1 MKGHFRLF
9 YKYAYFLKRFHLFIS
24 RGLKFWNLSIFNCS
38 VSLNRKK
45 LLFNETNKQITLL
58 LLFSRLCLLH
68 NLIFFP
74 EKSILTD
81 NNWRHLFWI
90 SINND
95 ISSIW
100 IPGCLSIIF
109 IENKQFH
116 YWYFLPF
123 WFGCYTKPLS
133 KENISGN
140 ISQFFVL
147 YDM

>member
-45 LLFNETNKQITLL
+45 CFSMKQINK
-58 LLFSRLCLLH
+58 LFYCYCFQDSVSYTTS
-68 NLIFFP
+68 FFP

-95 ISSIW
+95 ISSLW

-116 YWYFLPF
+116 YWYFLRF

>member
-1 MKGHFRLF
+1 MKDHFRLF

-45 LLFNETNKQITLL
+45 LLFNETNK
-58 LLFSRLCLLH
+58 LFYCYCFQDSVSYTTS
-68 NLIFFP
+68 FFP
-74 EKSILTD
+74 EKSVLTD

-90 SINND
+90 SITND
-95 ISSIW
+95 IPSIW

-123 WFGCYTKPLS
+123 WFGCYTKSLS

-140 ISQFFVL
+140 ISQFFLL